1 MAQATI
7 ATSSTA
13 RAEEAAQRAQQEA
26 EAEQDN
32 ALWQCSRT
40 NRDCLQ
46 RLASETH
53 VNGIIENAERT
64 SDSDSNN
71 DDDDNTTENDRD
83 DMDEIMDNGVD
94 TASSSKGRHMC
105 AYMPPDGTP
114 IYEYLDGIKRKV
126 KRGFINVRTGPMFV
140 PPP

>member
-1 MAQATI
+1 MAQATLEMAQATI

-13 RAEEAAQRAQQEA
+13 RAEEAAQGAQQEAQA

-32 ALWQCSRT
+32 AIWQCSRT
-40 NRDCLQ
+40 NRNRLQ

-53 VNGIIENAERT
+53 VNGIFENAERT
-64 SDSDSNN
+64 SDSDSDN
-71 DDDDNTTENDRD
+71 DDDDNTTENDSD
-83 DMDEIMDNGVD
+83 DIDEIMDNGVD
-94 TASSSKGRHMC
+94 TASASKGRHMC

-126 KRGFINVRTGPMFV
+126 KR
-140 PPP
+140 